1 MRKKNVFVILFAL
14 LTFAAA
20 QAQVAN
26 TTTALLG
33 AWTGKLDLGTAKLTL
48 VFHFEQKDGF
58 VACTM
63 DSPDQG
69 AKGIGVYKDYLSE
82 DSVAL
87 SVQALGVTYR
97 AKLKNGQLDGTFMQG
112 GLRLPLVLK
121 KGELER
127 RRPQTPA
134 EPYPYQTEEI
144 TFVNQAD
151 NATLSGTL
159 TYPVGYETMKKK
171 DVPVVLMVTG
181 SGLQNRDEELFD
193 HKPFLVLADHLA
205 RHGIASLRYDDR
217 GFGASVG
224 GDRVQ
229 KDATTLDFMRDAEAG
244 IQYLRSLKK
253 FGKFGVIGHSEGGNI
268 AFMLG
273 ADKKV
278 DFVVSMA
285 GVGVKADTAL
295 TAQVNRIMELQG
307 QAVRISTEQYRQ
319 NVRASQS
326 GAWMDWFVGYDPT
339 ADIAAV
345 KCPVM
350 AINGDKDCQVVSSL
364 NLSSIK
370 QLLQKNKH
378 HLIKEY
384 PSLNHL
390 FQHSQTGLPT
400 EYGNIEET
408 ISPEVMTDITEW
420 INGVK

>member
-1 MRKKNVFVILFAL
+1 MKKQVLTAVFVLISFAGM
-14 LTFAAA
+14 
-20 QAQVAN
+20 AQVASK
-26 TTTALLG
+26 TTALLG
-33 AWTGKLDLGTAKLTL
+33 TWTGKLNVGATSLTL
-48 VFHFEQKDGF
+48 VFHFEQADGY
-58 VACTM
+58 VVCTM

-69 AKGIGVYKDYLSE
+69 AKGIGVYKNYLSE
-82 DSVAL
+82 DSVSL
-87 SVQALGVTYR
+87 SVITLGVNYR
-97 AKLKNGQLDGTFMQG
+97 AKLKDGQLDGTFVQN

-127 RRPQTPA
+127 RRPQMPA
-134 EPYPYQTEEI
+134 APYPYKTEDI

-171 DVPVVLMVTG
+171 DVPVVIMVSG

-217 GFGASVG
+217 AFGKSEG
-224 GDRVQ
+224 GDRIH
-229 KDATTLDFMRDAEAG
+229 KDATTLDYKRDAEAG

-253 FGKFGVIGHSEGGNI
+253 FGKVGVIGHSEGGNI

-278 DFVVSMA
+278 DLVVSMA
-285 GVGVKADTAL
+285 GVGVKIDIAL
-295 TAQVNRIMELQG
+295 TAQANKILELQE
-307 QAVRISTEQYRQ
+307 QPARLSVEQYRQ
-319 NVRASQS
+319 NVQALQS
-326 GAWMDWFVGYDPT
+326 PWMNWFVDYDPT
-339 ADIAAV
+339 ADIAEV

-350 AINGDKDCQVVSSL
+350 AINGDKDCQVISTL
-364 NLSSIK
+364 NLPSIR
-370 QLLQKNKH
+370 QLLQKNKR
-378 HLIKEY
+378 HLVKEY

-390 FQHSQTGLPT
+390 FQHCQTGLPT

-408 ISPEVMTDITEW
+408 ISPEVLTDIVEW

>member
-1 MRKKNVFVILFAL
+1 MKRQILTAVFL
-14 LTFAAA
+14 LISLAGM
-20 QAQVAN
+20 AQVASK
-26 TTTALLG
+26 TTALLG
-33 AWTGKLDLGTAKLTL
+33 TWTGKLNVGATSLTL
-48 VFHFEQKDGF
+48 VLHFEQADGY
-58 VACTM
+58 VVCTM

-69 AKGIGVYKDYLSE
+69 AKGIGVYKNYLSE
-82 DSVAL
+82 DSVSL
-87 SVQALGVTYR
+87 SVIALGVNYR
-97 AKLKNGQLDGTFMQG
+97 AKLKDGQLNGTFVQN

-127 RRPQTPA
+127 RRPQMPA
-134 EPYPYQTEEI
+134 APYPYKTEDV

-159 TYPVGYETMKKK
+159 TYPVDYETMKEKE
-171 DVPVVLMVTG
+171 VPVVIMVSG

-217 GFGASVG
+217 GFGASKG

-229 KDATTLDFMRDAEAG
+229 KDATTLDYKRDAEAG

-253 FGKFGVIGHSEGGNI
+253 FGKVGVIGHSEGGNI

-285 GVGVKADTAL
+285 GVGVKVDTAL
-295 TAQVNRIMELQG
+295 TAQANNILELQG
-307 QAVRISTEQYRQ
+307 QPARLSVEQYRQ
-319 NVRASQS
+319 NVQALQS
-326 GAWMDWFVGYDPT
+326 PWMNWFIDYDPT
-339 ADIAAV
+339 ADISAM

-350 AINGDKDCQVVSSL
+350 AINGDKDCQVISTL
-364 NLSSIK
+364 NLPSIR

-378 HLIKEY
+378 VLVKEY

-390 FQHSQTGLPT
+390 FQHCQTGLPT
-400 EYGNIEET
+400 EYDNIEET
-408 ISPEVMTDITEW
+408 ISPEVLTDITKW

>member
-1 MRKKNVFVILFAL
+1 MKRRNIFVMLFAL
-14 LTFAAA
+14 MTFAVA

-33 AWTGKLDLGTAKLTL
+33 AWTGKLDLGTAKLTQ

-87 SVQALGVTYR
+87 SVQALGMTYR
-97 AKLKNGQLDGTFMQG
+97 AKLKDGQLDGTFMQN

-127 RRPQTPA
+127 RRPQMPA

-159 TYPVGYETMKKK
+159 TYPVGYETMKNK
-171 DVPVVLMVTG
+171 DVPVVIMVSG

-217 GFGASVG
+217 GFGASEG

-229 KDATTLDFMRDAEAG
+229 KDATTLDYKRDAEAG

-253 FGKFGVIGHSEGGNI
+253 FGKVGVIGHSEGGNI

-295 TAQVNRIMELQG
+295 AAQANKILELQG
-307 QAVRISTEQYRQ
+307 QPARLSVERYRQ
-319 NVRASQS
+319 NVQALQS
-326 GAWMDWFVGYDPT
+326 PWMNWFVDYDPT

-350 AINGDKDCQVVSSL
+350 AINGDKDCQVISSL
-364 NLSSIK
+364 NLPSIR
-370 QLLQKNKH
+370 QLLQSNRH
-378 HLIKEY
+378 NIIKEY
-384 PSLNHL
+384 PLLNHL
-390 FQHSQTGLPT
+390 FQHCQTGLPT

-408 ISPEVMTDITEW
+408 ISPEVLTDITEW

>member
-1 MRKKNVFVILFAL
+1 MKRRNIFVMLFAL
-14 LTFAAA
+14 LTFAVA

-33 AWTGKLDLGTAKLTL
+33 AWTGKLDLGTASLTL
-48 VFHFEQKDGF
+48 VLHFEQKDGF

-87 SVQALGVTYR
+87 SVQSLGVTYR
-97 AKLKNGQLDGTFMQG
+97 AKLMNGQLDGTFMQN

-127 RRPQTPA
+127 RRPQMPA
-134 EPYPYQTEEI
+134 APYPYKTEDV

-171 DVPVVLMVTG
+171 DVPVVIMVSG

-217 GFGASVG
+217 SFGASEG

-229 KDATTLDFMRDAEAG
+229 KDATTLDYKRDAEAG

-253 FGKFGVIGHSEGGNI
+253 FGKVGVIGHSEGGNI

-285 GVGVKADTAL
+285 GVGVKVDIAL
-295 TAQVNRIMELQG
+295 TAQANKILKLQG
-307 QAVRISTEQYRQ
+307 QPTRLSVEQYRQ
-319 NVRASQS
+319 NVQALQS
-326 GAWMDWFVGYDPT
+326 PWMNWFVDYDPT
-339 ADIAAV
+339 ADISAM

-350 AINGDKDCQVVSSL
+350 AINGDKDCQVISSL
-364 NLSSIK
+364 NLPSIR
-370 QLLQKNKH
+370 QLLQKNKR
-378 HLIKEY
+378 HLVKEY

-390 FQHSQTGLPT
+390 FQHCQTGLPT

-408 ISPEVMTDITEW
+408 ISPEVLTDIVEW

>member
-1 MRKKNVFVILFAL
+1 MKRQILTAVFL
-14 LTFAAA
+14 LISLAGM
-20 QAQVAN
+20 AQVASK
-26 TTTALLG
+26 TTALLG
-33 AWTGKLDLGTAKLTL
+33 TWTGKLNVGATSLTL
-48 VFHFEQKDGF
+48 VLHFEQADGY
-58 VACTM
+58 VVCTM

-69 AKGIGVYKDYLSE
+69 AKGIGVYKNYLSE
-82 DSVAL
+82 DSVSL
-87 SVQALGVTYR
+87 SVIALGVNYR
-97 AKLKNGQLDGTFMQG
+97 AKLKDGQLDGTFVQN

-127 RRPQTPA
+127 RRPQMPA
-134 EPYPYQTEEI
+134 APYPYKTEDVI
-144 TFVNQAD
+144 FVNQAD

-159 TYPVGYETMKKK
+159 TYPVDYETMKEKE
-171 DVPVVLMVTG
+171 VPVVIMVSG

-217 GFGASVG
+217 GFGASKG

-229 KDATTLDFMRDAEAG
+229 KDATTLDYKRDAEAG

-253 FGKFGVIGHSEGGNI
+253 FGKVGVIGHSEGGNI

-285 GVGVKADTAL
+285 GVGVKVDIAL
-295 TAQVNRIMELQG
+295 TAQANKILELQG
-307 QAVRISTEQYRQ
+307 QPARLSVEQYRQ
-319 NVRASQS
+319 NVQALQS
-326 GAWMDWFVGYDPT
+326 PWMNWFIDYDPT
-339 ADIAAV
+339 ADISAM

-350 AINGDKDCQVVSSL
+350 AINGDKDCQVISTL
-364 NLSSIK
+364 NLPSIR

-378 HLIKEY
+378 VLVKEY

-390 FQHSQTGLPT
+390 FQHCQTGLPT

-408 ISPEVMTDITEW
+408 ISPEVLTDITKW

>member
-1 MRKKNVFVILFAL
+1 MKRRNIFVMLFAL
-14 LTFAAA
+14 LTFAVA
-20 QAQVAN
+20 QAQVTN

-48 VFHFEQKDGF
+48 VLHFEQKDGF

-87 SVQALGVTYR
+87 SVQSLGVTYR
-97 AKLKNGQLDGTFMQG
+97 AKLKNGQLDGTFMQN

-127 RRPQTPA
+127 RRPQMPA
-134 EPYPYQTEEI
+134 APYPYKTEDA

-171 DVPVVLMVTG
+171 DVPVVIMVSG

-217 GFGASVG
+217 GFGASKG

-229 KDATTLDFMRDAEAG
+229 KDATTLDYKRDAEAG
-244 IQYLRSLKK
+244 ILYLRSLKK
-253 FGKFGVIGHSEGGNI
+253 FGKVGVIGHSEGGNI

-295 TAQVNRIMELQG
+295 TAQANKILELQG
-307 QAVRISTEQYRQ
+307 QPARLSVEQYRQ
-319 NVRASQS
+319 NVQALQS
-326 GAWMDWFVGYDPT
+326 PWMNWFVDYDPT

-350 AINGDKDCQVVSSL
+350 AINGDKDCQVISSL
-364 NLSSIK
+364 NLPSIR
-370 QLLQKNKH
+370 QLLQKNKR
-378 HLIKEY
+378 HLVKEY

-390 FQHSQTGLPT
+390 FQHCQTGLPT

-420 INGVK
+420 LNGVK

>member
-1 MRKKNVFVILFAL
+1 MKKQVLTAVFMLISFAGM
-14 LTFAAA
+14 
-20 QAQVAN
+20 AQVAPK
-26 TTTALLG
+26 TTALLG
-33 AWTGKLDLGTAKLTL
+33 TWTGKLNVGATSLTL
-48 VFHFEQKDGF
+48 VFHFEQTDDH
-58 VACTM
+58 VVCTM

-69 AKGIGVYKDYLSE
+69 AKGIGVYKNYLSE
-82 DSVAL
+82 DSVSL
-87 SVQALGVTYR
+87 SVITLGVNYR
-97 AKLKNGQLDGTFMQG
+97 AKLKDGQLDGTFVQN

-127 RRPQTPA
+127 RRPQMPA
-134 EPYPYQTEEI
+134 APYPYQTEDI

-171 DVPVVLMVTG
+171 DVPVVIMVSG

-217 GFGASVG
+217 AFGKSEG
-224 GDRVQ
+224 GDRIH
-229 KDATTLDFMRDAEAG
+229 KDATTLDYKRDAEAG
-244 IQYLRSLKK
+244 IQHLRSLKK
-253 FGKFGVIGHSEGGNI
+253 FSKVGVIGHSEGGNI

-285 GVGVKADTAL
+285 GVGVKVDTAL
-295 TAQVNRIMELQG
+295 TAQANKIMELQG
-307 QAVRISTEQYRQ
+307 QPTRLNVEQYRQ
-319 NVRASQS
+319 NVQALQS
-326 GAWMDWFVGYDPT
+326 PWMDWFVDYDPT
-339 ADIAAV
+339 KDISAM

-350 AINGDKDCQVVSSL
+350 AINGDKDCQVISTL
-364 NLSSIK
+364 NLPSIR
-370 QLLQKNKH
+370 QLLQKNKR
-378 HLIKEY
+378 HLVKEY

-390 FQHSQTGLPT
+390 FQHCQTGLPT

-408 ISPEVMTDITEW
+408 ISPEVLTDIVEW

>member
-1 MRKKNVFVILFAL
+1 MKRRNIFVMLFAL
-14 LTFAAA
+14 LTFAVA

-33 AWTGKLDLGTAKLTL
+33 AWAGKLDLGTASLTL
-48 VFHFEQKDGF
+48 VLHFEQKDGF

-97 AKLKNGQLDGTFMQG
+97 AKLNNGQLNGTFMQN

-127 RRPQTPA
+127 RRPQMPA
-134 EPYPYQTEEI
+134 APYPYKTEDV

-171 DVPVVLMVTG
+171 DVPVVIMVSG

-217 GFGASVG
+217 GFGASEG

-229 KDATTLDFMRDAEAG
+229 KDATTLDYKRDAEAG

-253 FGKFGVIGHSEGGNI
+253 FGKVGVIGHSEGGNI

-273 ADKKV
+273 AGKKV

-285 GVGVKADTAL
+285 GVGVKSDTAL
-295 TAQVNRIMELQG
+295 TAQANKILELQG
-307 QAVRISTEQYRQ
+307 QPARLSVEQYRQ
-319 NVRASQS
+319 NVQALQS
-326 GAWMDWFVGYDPT
+326 PWMNWFVDYDPT

-350 AINGDKDCQVVSSL
+350 AINGDKDCQVISSL
-364 NLSSIK
+364 NLPSIR
-370 QLLQKNKH
+370 QLLQKNKR
-378 HLIKEY
+378 HLVKEY

-390 FQHSQTGLPT
+390 FQHCQTGLPT

-408 ISPEVMTDITEW
+408 ISPEVLTGIVEW

>member
-1 MRKKNVFVILFAL
+1 MKKQVLTAVFMLISFAGM
-14 LTFAAA
+14 A
-20 QAQVAN
+20 QIASK
-26 TTTALLG
+26 TSALLG
-33 AWTGKLDLGTAKLTL
+33 TWTGKLNVGATSLTL
-48 VFHFEQKDGF
+48 VFHFEQADGN
-58 VACTM
+58 VVCTM

-69 AKGIGVYKDYLSE
+69 AKGIGVYKNYLSE
-82 DSVAL
+82 DSVSL
-87 SVQALGVTYR
+87 SVITLGVNYR
-97 AKLKNGQLDGTFMQG
+97 AKLKDGQLDGTFVQN

-127 RRPQTPA
+127 RRPQMPA
-134 EPYPYQTEEI
+134 APYPYQTEDI

-171 DVPVVLMVTG
+171 DVPVVIMVSG

-217 GFGASVG
+217 AFGKSEG
-224 GDRVQ
+224 GDRIH
-229 KDATTLDFMRDAEAG
+229 KDATTLDYKRDAEAG
-244 IQYLRSLKK
+244 IQHLRSLKK
-253 FGKFGVIGHSEGGNI
+253 FGKVGVIGHSEGGNI

-285 GVGVKADTAL
+285 GVGVKVDTAL
-295 TAQVNRIMELQG
+295 TAQANKIMELQG
-307 QAVRISTEQYRQ
+307 QPTRLSLEQYRQ
-319 NVRASQS
+319 NVQALQS
-326 GAWMDWFVGYDPT
+326 PWMNWFIDYDPT
-339 ADIAAV
+339 ADISAM

-350 AINGDKDCQVVSSL
+350 AINGDKDCQVISTL
-364 NLSSIK
+364 NLPSIR
-370 QLLQKNKH
+370 QLLQKNKY
-378 HLIKEY
+378 HLVKEY

-390 FQHSQTGLPT
+390 FQHCQTGLPT

-408 ISPEVMTDITEW
+408 ISPEVLTDITKW

>member
-1 MRKKNVFVILFAL
+1 MKKKNIVVMLLAV
-14 LTFAAA
+14 LTFATA
-20 QAQVAN
+20 QGQVAN
-26 TTTALLG
+26 TTETLLG
-33 AWTGKLDLGTAKLTL
+33 AWSGKLDLGATKLTL

-69 AKGIGVYKDYLSE
+69 AKGIGVYKDFLSE

-87 SVQALGVTYR
+87 SVQTLGMTYR
-97 AKLKNGQLDGTFMQG
+97 AKLKGDELVGTFMQS
-112 GLRLPLVLK
+112 GLKLPLVLK

-127 RRPQTPA
+127 PRPQTPKQ
-134 EPYPYQTEEI
+134 PYPYATEEV
-144 TFVNQAD
+144 TFTNGAD
-151 NATLSGTL
+151 HAALAGTL
-159 TYPVGYETMKKK
+159 TYPVGYEAMKAK
-171 DVPVVLMVTG
+171 DVPVVIMVSG

-193 HKPFLVLADHLA
+193 HKPFLVIADYLA

-217 GFGASVG
+217 GFGASKG

-229 KDATTLDFMRDAEAG
+229 KDATTLDYKRDAEAG
-244 IQYLRSLKK
+244 VQYLRSLNK
-253 FGKFGVIGHSEGGNI
+253 FGKVGVIGHSEGGNI

-285 GVGVKADTAL
+285 GVGVKTDTAL
-295 TAQVNRIMELQG
+295 TAQANKILELQG
-307 QAVRISTEQYRQ
+307 QPTRLSVEQYRQ
-319 NVRASQS
+319 NVQALQS
-326 GAWMDWFVGYDPT
+326 PWMDWFVSYDPS

-345 KCPVM
+345 RCPVM
-350 AINGDKDCQVVSSL
+350 AINGDKDCQVISLL
-364 NLSSIK
+364 NLQSIK
-370 QLLQKNKH
+370 QLLRKNKH
-378 HLIKEY
+378 NLIKEY

-390 FQHSQTGLPT
+390 FQHCQTGLPT

-408 ISPEVMTDITEW
+408 ISPEVLTDIAEW

>member
-1 MRKKNVFVILFAL
+1 MKRQILTAVFL
-14 LTFAAA
+14 LISLAGM
-20 QAQVAN
+20 AQVASK
-26 TTTALLG
+26 TTALLG
-33 AWTGKLDLGTAKLTL
+33 TWTGKLNVGATSLTL
-48 VFHFEQKDGF
+48 VLHFEQADGY
-58 VACTM
+58 VVCTM

-69 AKGIGVYKDYLSE
+69 AKGIGVYKNYLSE
-82 DSVAL
+82 DSVSL
-87 SVQALGVTYR
+87 SVIALGVNYR
-97 AKLKNGQLDGTFMQG
+97 AKLKDGQLDGTFVQN

-127 RRPQTPA
+127 RRPQMPA
-134 EPYPYQTEEI
+134 APYPYKTEDV

-159 TYPVGYETMKKK
+159 TYPVDYETMKEKE
-171 DVPVVLMVTG
+171 VPVVIMVSG

-217 GFGASVG
+217 GFGASKG

-229 KDATTLDFMRDAEAG
+229 KDAATLDYKRDAEAG

-253 FGKFGVIGHSEGGNI
+253 FGKVGVIGHSEGGNI

-285 GVGVKADTAL
+285 GVGVKVDIAL
-295 TAQVNRIMELQG
+295 TAQANKILELQG
-307 QAVRISTEQYRQ
+307 QPARLSVEQYRQ
-319 NVRASQS
+319 NVQALQS
-326 GAWMDWFVGYDPT
+326 PWMDWFIDYDPT
-339 ADIAAV
+339 ADIAEM

-350 AINGDKDCQVVSSL
+350 AINGDKDSQVISTL
-364 NLSSIK
+364 NLPSIR
-370 QLLQKNKH
+370 QLQQKNKR
-378 HLIKEY
+378 HLVKEY

-390 FQHSQTGLPT
+390 FQHCQTGLPT

-408 ISPEVMTDITEW
+408 ISPEVLTDITKW

>member
-1 MRKKNVFVILFAL
+1 MKRQILTAVFL
-14 LTFAAA
+14 LISLAGM
-20 QAQVAN
+20 AQVASK
-26 TTTALLG
+26 TTALLG
-33 AWTGKLDLGTAKLTL
+33 TWTGKLNVGATSLTL
-48 VFHFEQKDGF
+48 VLHFEQADGY
-58 VACTM
+58 VVCTM

-69 AKGIGVYKDYLSE
+69 AKGIGVYKNYLSE
-82 DSVAL
+82 DSVSL
-87 SVQALGVTYR
+87 SVIALGVNYR
-97 AKLKNGQLDGTFMQG
+97 AKLKDGQLDGTFVQN

-127 RRPQTPA
+127 RRPQMPA
-134 EPYPYQTEEI
+134 APYPYKTEDV

-159 TYPVGYETMKKK
+159 TYPVDYETMKEKE
-171 DVPVVLMVTG
+171 VPVVIMVSG

-217 GFGASVG
+217 GFGASKG

-229 KDATTLDFMRDAEAG
+229 KDATTLDYKRDAEAG

-253 FGKFGVIGHSEGGNI
+253 FGNVGVIGHSEGGNI

-285 GVGVKADTAL
+285 GVGVKVDIAL
-295 TAQVNRIMELQG
+295 TAQANKILELQG
-307 QAVRISTEQYRQ
+307 QPARLSVEQYRQ
-319 NVRASQS
+319 NVQALQS
-326 GAWMDWFVGYDPT
+326 PWMNWFIDYDPT
-339 ADIAAV
+339 ADISAM

-350 AINGDKDCQVVSSL
+350 AINGDKDCQVISSL
-364 NLSSIK
+364 NLPSIR

-378 HLIKEY
+378 VLVKEY

-390 FQHSQTGLPT
+390 FQHCQTGLPT

-408 ISPEVMTDITEW
+408 ISPEVLTDITEW

>member
-1 MRKKNVFVILFAL
+1 MKRRNIFVMLFAL
-14 LTFAAA
+14 LTFAVA

-48 VFHFEQKDGF
+48 VLHFEQKDGF

-97 AKLKNGQLDGTFMQG
+97 AKLKDGQLNGTFMQN

-127 RRPQTPA
+127 RRPQMPA
-134 EPYPYQTEEI
+134 APYPYKTEDV

-159 TYPVGYETMKKK
+159 TYPVGNETMKKK
-171 DVPVVLMVTG
+171 DVPVVIMVSG

-217 GFGASVG
+217 GFGASKG

-229 KDATTLDFMRDAEAG
+229 KDATTLDYKRDAEAG

-253 FGKFGVIGHSEGGNI
+253 FGKVGVIGHSEGGNI

-295 TAQVNRIMELQG
+295 TAQANKILELQG
-307 QAVRISTEQYRQ
+307 QPARLSVEQYRQ
-319 NVRASQS
+319 NVQALQS
-326 GAWMDWFVGYDPT
+326 PWMSWFVDYDPT

-350 AINGDKDCQVVSSL
+350 AINGDKDCQVISSL
-364 NLSSIK
+364 NLPSIR
-370 QLLQKNKH
+370 QLLQSNRH
-378 HLIKEY
+378 NIVKEY

-390 FQHSQTGLPT
+390 FQHCQTGLPT

-408 ISPEVMTDITEW
+408 ISPEVLTDIVEW

>member
-1 MRKKNVFVILFAL
+1 MKRRNIFVMLFAL
-14 LTFAAA
+14 LTFAVA

-48 VFHFEQKDGF
+48 VLHFEQKDGF

-87 SVQALGVTYR
+87 SVQSLGVTYR
-97 AKLKNGQLDGTFMQG
+97 AKLKDGQLDGTFMQN

-127 RRPQTPA
+127 RRPQMPA
-134 EPYPYQTEEI
+134 APYPYKTEDV

-171 DVPVVLMVTG
+171 DVPVVIMVSG

-217 GFGASVG
+217 GFGASRG

-229 KDATTLDFMRDAEAG
+229 KDATTLDYKRDAEAG

-253 FGKFGVIGHSEGGNI
+253 FGKVGVIGHSEGGNI

-295 TAQVNRIMELQG
+295 TAQANKILELQG
-307 QAVRISTEQYRQ
+307 QPARLSVEQYRQ
-319 NVRASQS
+319 NVQALQS
-326 GAWMDWFVGYDPT
+326 PWMNWFVDYDPT

-350 AINGDKDCQVVSSL
+350 AINGDKDCQVISSL
-364 NLSSIK
+364 NLPSIR
-370 QLLQKNKH
+370 QLLQKNKR
-378 HLIKEY
+378 HLVKEY

-390 FQHSQTGLPT
+390 FQHCQTGLPT

-408 ISPEVMTDITEW
+408 ISPEVLTDIVEW

>member
-1 MRKKNVFVILFAL
+1 MKQKNILLMLFVL
-14 LTFAAA
+14 LTIAVA
-20 QAQVAN
+20 QGQVAN
-26 TTTALLG
+26 TTKALLG
-33 AWTGKLDLGTAKLTL
+33 AWSGKLDLGTAKLTL

-87 SVQALGVTYR
+87 SVQALGMTYR
-97 AKLKNGQLDGTFMQG
+97 AKLQGDKLVGTFTQS
-112 GLRLPLVLK
+112 GLKLPLMLK
-121 KGELER
+121 KGEPER
-127 RRPQTPA
+127 PRPQTPKM
-134 EPYPYQTEEI
+134 PYPYATENVAFTNNI
-144 TFVNQAD
+144 D
-151 NATLSGTL
+151 HATLAGTL
-159 TYPVGYETMKKK
+159 TYPVDYEAMSNKN
-171 DVPVVLMVTG
+171 VPVVIMVSG

-193 HKPFLVLADHLA
+193 HKPFLVLADYLA

-217 GFGASVG
+217 GFGASKG

-229 KDATTLDFMRDAEAG
+229 KDATTLDYKRDAEAG

-253 FGKFGVIGHSEGGNI
+253 FGKVGVIGHSEGGNI

-273 ADKKV
+273 ADMKV

-295 TAQVNRIMELQG
+295 TAQANKIMELQG
-307 QAVRISTEQYRQ
+307 QPTRLSVEQYRQ
-319 NVRASQS
+319 NVQALQS
-326 GAWMDWFVGYDPT
+326 PWMDWFVGYDPT

-350 AINGDKDCQVVSSL
+350 AINGDKDCQVLSSL
-364 NLSSIK
+364 NLPSIR

-378 HLIKEY
+378 NVIKEY

-390 FQHSQTGLPT
+390 FQHCQTGLPT

-408 ISPEVMTDITEW
+408 ISPEVLTDIAEW

>member
-1 MRKKNVFVILFAL
+1 MKRRNIFVMLFAL
-14 LTFAAA
+14 LTFAVA

-97 AKLKNGQLDGTFMQG
+97 AKLKNGQLNGTFMQN

-127 RRPQTPA
+127 RRPQMPA

-171 DVPVVLMVTG
+171 DVPVVIMVSG

-217 GFGASVG
+217 GFGASKG

-229 KDATTLDFMRDAEAG
+229 KDATTLDYKRDAEAG
-244 IQYLRSLKK
+244 ILYLRSLKK
-253 FGKFGVIGHSEGGNI
+253 FGKVGVIGHSEGGNI

-285 GVGVKADTAL
+285 GVGLKADTAL
-295 TAQVNRIMELQG
+295 TAQANKILELQG
-307 QAVRISTEQYRQ
+307 QPARLSVEQYRQ
-319 NVRASQS
+319 NVQALHSP
-326 GAWMDWFVGYDPT
+326 WMDWFVGYDPT

-350 AINGDKDCQVVSSL
+350 AINGDKDCQVISSL
-364 NLSSIK
+364 NLPSIR
-370 QLLQKNKH
+370 QLLQSNRH
-378 HLIKEY
+378 NIIKEY

-390 FQHSQTGLPT
+390 FQHCQTGLPT

-408 ISPEVMTDITEW
+408 ISPEVLTDIVEW
-420 INGVK
+420 INRVK